1 MELVTACNQIHQLT
15 NQPINQKNK
24 ISAASIQL
32 LSYVYRQGG
41 PATIEREQTS
51 KASHRSKLIALQN
64 YRSLQIKSINRQ
76 TIHKSTS
83 NEHSTKSFS
92 ITETVQLSSRRNK
105 LSINQNHCS
114 IIIKFPS
121 PKRFSN
127 LFKRQIKNPK
137 LTAIASIKMSQIRID
152 NRSTNQPIN
161 Q

>member
-51 KASHRSKLIALQN
+51 KASHRRSKLIALQN

-114 IIIKFPS
+114 IIIKFPNIQTICNTELRIQLKS
-121 PKRFSN
+121 TISR
-127 LFKRQIKNPK
+127 
-137 LTAIASIKMSQIRID
+137 SIYK
-152 NRSTNQPIN
+152 STNQSIKIKIKSA
-161 Q
+161 